1 MTAVLYDVPGP
12 RARRRSRLQGA
23 IGVVLLVVLAVLVVA
38 RLSSKGQLEG
48 DRWSVLRN
56 ADVQQVLL
64 DGLIGTLKAAA
75 VAIVLSLVVG
85 VVLAVGRL
93 SERAWLRV
101 PARLWVE
108 LFRGLPLLLVI
119 LFLYL
124 GGPSLG
130 VQTSL
135 FWSLVIG
142 LTLYNSAVIG
152 EIVRAGVLSL
162 PRGQREG
169 GLAVG
174 LRPDQV
180 MRHVLLPQAFRVMLP
195 ALISQ
200 VVVLLKDTS
209 LGFIIGYLELLRSG
223 RNVVEFLG
231 GSYSLPIY
239 VAVAVVYIA
248 VNLSLS
254 AVATHL
260 ERRRRR
266 TEGPAVPAAAGQ
278 LGAESLVG
286 GASSGGA
293 ADG

>member
-12 RARRRSRLQGA
+12 RARRRNQLSSAVGGA
-23 IGVVLLVVLAVLVVA
+23 VLVVLAVLVLL
-38 RLSSKGQLEG
+38 RLSSKGQLDA
-48 DRWSVLRN
+48 DRWSVLSN
-56 ADVQQVLL
+56 PDVRQVLL
-64 DGLIGTLKAAA
+64 DGLVGTLKAAA
-75 VAIVLSLVVG
+75 AAIAFSLVVG
-85 VVLAVGRL
+85 VLLAVGRL
-93 SERAWLRV
+93 SERTWFRTASRV
-101 PARLWVE
+101 WVE

-142 LTLYNSAVIG
+142 LTLYNSAVIA
-152 EIVRAGVLSL
+152 EVVRAGVLSL

-174 LRPDQV
+174 LRPGQV
-180 MRHVLLPQAFRVMLP
+180 MRHVLLPQAIRVMLP

-209 LGFIIGYLELLRSG
+209 LGFVIGYLELLRSG

-248 VNLSLS
+248 INLALS
-254 AVATHL
+254 TLAKYLDRRQRRGGGTPATP
-260 ERRRRR
+260 R
-266 TEGPAVPAAAGQ
+266 PGQ
-278 LGAESLVG
+278 PV
-286 GASSGGA
+286 GA
-293 ADG
+293 ALADEAA

>member
-12 RARRRSRLQGA
+12 AARRRSRLLSGVGGA
-23 IGVVLLVVLAVLVVA
+23 VLLLLAALVLL
-38 RLSSKGQLEG
+38 RLSAKGQLAG
-48 DRWSVLRN
+48 DRWSVLGN
-56 ADVQQVLL
+56 GDVQQVLL
-64 DGLIGTLKAAA
+64 DGLAGTLKAAGAA
-75 VAIVLSLVVG
+75 VVLSVVAG
-85 VVLAVGRL
+85 VLLAVGRL
-93 SERAWLRV
+93 SGSAAVRAPVR
-101 PARLWVE
+101 AWVE

-135 FWSLVIG
+135 FWSLVVG
-142 LTLYNSAVIG
+142 LTLYNSAVIA

-169 GLAVG
+169 ALAVG
-174 LRPDQV
+174 LRPGQA

-209 LGFIIGYLELLRSG
+209 LGFVIGYLELLRSG

-239 VAVAVVYIA
+239 VLVAAVYIA

-254 AVATHL
+254 TLA
-260 ERRRRR
+260 RRVDRRQR
-266 TEGPAVPAAAGQ
+266 R
-278 LGAESLVG
+278 G
-286 GASSGGA
+286 GAVTVRPGQPVGQA
-293 ADG
+293 LADEA